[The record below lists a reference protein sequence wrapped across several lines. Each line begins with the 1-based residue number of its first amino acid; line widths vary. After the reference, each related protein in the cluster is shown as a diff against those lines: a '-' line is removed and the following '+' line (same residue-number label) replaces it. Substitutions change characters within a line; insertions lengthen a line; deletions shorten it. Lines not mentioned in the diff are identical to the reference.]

1 MRDVRRA
8 LSTQRTDR
16 ERAPEAGDAAG
27 FRTTLPVA
35 LTPPHDVTSDGG
47 RLRQRYHHA
56 LDEFRRPVCRGAP
69 SVERSLEE

>member
-1 MRDVRRA
+1 MRAARRA
-8 LSTQRTDR
+8 LSTHRIDR
-16 ERAPEAGDAAG
+16 DRAPAGDGAG

-35 LTPPHDVTSDGG
+35 LTPPHDVTRDGG